1 MAYQQI
7 IDGISILPDNILDV
21 NIFLNILKPS
31 IKNSSESTVS
41 PNIEDEQEKE
51 LLLEP
56 KISSKSKSLVQLTSN
71 NYTII
76 EPPKLFT
83 GRLNRPIYTMKG
95 GSIESKK
102 EIQKLLLNSNDNILA
117 DIMKTYYE
125 DESEILDGN
134 DIINILVSIVYDQ
147 FIESK
152 LEFSELS
159 SLKHIESIPEM
170 YIFNFKD
177 KVMIDLEK
185 NIPNYQTKIN
195 VLNVNVKNLKKILSN
210 DMLEIPI
217 LKSSNLK
224 AETASFGPKA
234 ETSSFGQ
241 AGGKTH
247 KRVETSND
255 KTVEEKIN
263 KNIEVVSTYL
273 KSNSIKKQR
282 GGKITSSV
290 MLADIM
296 AYNNLPAP
304 KPESETRAIKE
315 KANIWVVELLEQKLA
330 SKEIRDDQHNIARF
344 YIRVPTP
351 STVDPRVISFI
362 NDNASMLT
370 LDNRIKINMPNE
382 IKVASLGNAKR
393 GYITDQLQEY
403 FNKKYQKLLELQ
415 NSNYDD
421 LKKQPEPLDEVGK
434 IKLVLAQY
442 GGVNPDDLEEKCFT
456 SKQYTLFLRKMTMY
470 FKSIQ
475 KNMDAGTID
484 QINQDIETLKRIE
497 SDLMKN
503 NTLFN
508 NYKKIQE
515 VYPDKLARNITVEH
529 LQEIQNTNSQ
539 IIDKYG
545 KVNTNIINTIKA
557 VEKYTELKEIHDE
570 AKKYPN
576 LEKEMD
582 RLNFTQAGGGAM
594 NSTLKFN
601 NNHDV
606 EYFVSRS
613 FEKILKE
620 MKDEDKDKN
629 N

>member
-41 PNIEDEQEKE
+41 PNIEDEKEKE

-56 KISSKSKSLVQLTSN
+56 KISSKPVKQLTSN

-76 EPPKLFT
+76 HPPKLFI

-134 DIINILVSIVYDQ
+134 DIINILVSIIYDQ

-185 NIPNYQTKIN
+185 NIPNYQNKIN
-195 VLNVNVKNLKKILSN
+195 ALNVNVKNLKKILSN
-210 DMLEIPI
+210 DMLEFPS
-217 LKSSNLK
+217 LNKN
-224 AETASFGPKA
+224 P

-241 AGGKTH
+241 SGGKTH
-247 KRVETSND
+247 KRVEISND

-296 AYNNLPAP
+296 TYNNLPAP
-304 KPESETRAIKE
+304 KPESETRAMKE

-344 YIRVPTP
+344 YIRIPTP

-370 LDNRIKINMPNE
+370 LDNRIKINIPNE
-382 IKVASLGNAKR
+382 MKVASLSNTKR

-415 NSNYDD
+415 NSNYED

-497 SDLMKN
+497 TDLMKN

-515 VYPDKLARNITVEH
+515 VYPDKLAKNITIEH

-557 VEKYTELKEIHDE
+557 VEKYTELKEIH
-570 AKKYPN
+570 

-582 RLNFTQAGGGAM
+582 RLNFTQAGGAM

-620 MKDEDKDKN
+620 MKDDDKDKN